1 MKNNPSTPP
10 QIDFNQADQETLT
23 TLPGIGPALAARII
37 RFREEGHPFEEA
49 IDIIAVP
56 GISQKMYHQFADRV
70 TVSSPGQVTSPQI
83 DSAPDDQ
90 GPQVET
96 EAISTEMEEVKE
108 MPSAF
113 EDKPIEDKPALP
125 PAENPPA
132 APMAAPQ
139 PRDGGTWRFWLVAIV
154 AAIGGAL
161 LALLVLQSINST
173 LNMAD
178 HPEVLR
184 LADEVSNL
192 ERQSETLNDEIS
204 ELRGRLNQMEALSG
218 RLQEAEAEIEALSET
233 LAELNAQLTTLEQ
246 DLQQVQA
253 GIQTLNQG
261 LSTHGEQIATLE
273 QDTVQLQETVSEI
286 EAAAD
291 RFDNFLDGLRDL
303 LLVTEEG
310 TATPTAPVSAS
321 PTPTERVEATDTPTA
336 LPATPVEATPTRT
349 PRPTRTP
356 TPTPTVGGL

>member
-1 MKNNPSTPP
+1 MKNNPSTPS
-10 QIDFNQADQETLT
+10 QIDLNQADLETLT

-37 RFREEGHPFEEA
+37 RFREEVYPFEEA

-70 TVSSPGQVTSPQI
+70 TVSPPGQITSPQI
-83 DSAPDDQ
+83 DAAPDDQ
-90 GPQVET
+90 APEAET
-96 EAISTEMEEVKE
+96 EAISTEMEEVKA
-108 MPSAF
+108 MPP
-113 EDKPIEDKPALP
+113 EIDDKPTLP
-125 PAENPPA
+125 PVENPPVT
-132 APMAAPQ
+132 PMAAPQ
-139 PRDGGTWRFWLVAIV
+139 PRDGGAWRLWLVAIV

-184 LADEVSNL
+184 LADQVSNL
-192 ERQSETLNDEIS
+192 ERQSETLNGEINV
-204 ELRGRLNQMEALSG
+204 LRDRLNQMGALSG

-233 LAELNAQLTTLEQ
+233 LAELNEQLTTLEQ
-246 DLQQVQA
+246 DLRQVQA
-253 GIQTLNQG
+253 DVQTLNEG

-273 QDTVQLQETVSEI
+273 QDTAQLQETVSEI

-303 LLVTEEG
+303 LLVTEEA

-336 LPATPVEATPTRT
+336 LPATPTAATATRT

-356 TPTPTVGGL
+356 TPTPTAGSL